1 VYSWKHSWG
10 QFLIAGDEKIEKM
23 SRGIKEV
30 PKMVQPLDNPS
41 MENTVAQNEMEWIN
55 TPFLNQRFVIKHPR
69 VLLSFLR
76 FIDQYNELAAPE
88 EVYMLPAIPQRIV
101 RNIFS
106 HVSFVNPPAEF
117 LNDINE
123 LRQRVEA
130 HMDLSELPQ
139 PQ

>member
-1 VYSWKHSWG
+1 
-10 QFLIAGDEKIEKM
+10 
-23 SRGIKEV
+23 
-30 PKMVQPLDNPS
+30 MVQPLYNPS
-41 MENTVAQNEMEWIN
+41 MENTVAQNEMEWIS

-69 VLLSFLR
+69 VLLTFLR

>member
-1 VYSWKHSWG
+1 MK
-10 QFLIAGDEKIEKM
+10 KIEKM
-23 SRGIKEV
+23 SSGIKEV

-41 MENTVAQNEMEWIN
+41 MENITAVENEMEWIN

-123 LRQRVEA
+123 LWQRVEA